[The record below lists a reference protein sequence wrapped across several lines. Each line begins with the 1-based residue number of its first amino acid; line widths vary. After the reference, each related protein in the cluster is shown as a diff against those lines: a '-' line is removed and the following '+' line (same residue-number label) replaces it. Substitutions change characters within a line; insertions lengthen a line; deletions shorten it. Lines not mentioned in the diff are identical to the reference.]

1 LTIRNGA
8 LARSVARESAHAST
22 TGATDGGSCDGDA
35 ETGAGSPL
43 VDGNDT
49 TAFLDSSAF
58 FCLAPDAFVGG
69 CTSAAARIAEEWNAR
84 ATGWQTAEK
93 AVEAA
98 ACTDCNRDK
107 EKSRRRSK
115 SSTSLSEGQ
124 EIYLKGQILR

>member
-1 LTIRNGA
+1 
-8 LARSVARESAHAST
+8 VARESAHASAT
-22 TGATDGGSCDGDA
+22 RATDGGSCDGDA

-49 TAFLDSSAF
+49 TTILDSSAF
-58 FCLAPDAFVGG
+58 FCAAPDAFVGG

-84 ATGWQTAEK
+84 ATGGQTAER
-93 AVEAA
+93 AGEAA

-115 SSTSLSEGQ
+115 SSTSLPEGWK
-124 EIYLKGQILR
+124 IDFKGQ